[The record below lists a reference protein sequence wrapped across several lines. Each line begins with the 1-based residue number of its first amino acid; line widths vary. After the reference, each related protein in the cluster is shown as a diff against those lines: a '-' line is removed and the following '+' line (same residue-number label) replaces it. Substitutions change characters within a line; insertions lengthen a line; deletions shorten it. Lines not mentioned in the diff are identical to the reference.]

1 MTMRA
6 NFAGVEAVEQPTQT
20 AETTEGTQEE
30 TNTPVEEVP
39 RAGNVATDATSGDAM
54 QHYLREISVAEL
66 LTREQEVE
74 LAQRI
79 EAGREAMLAAL
90 CRSEL
95 LRRSIKD
102 WRAGLDKNTVLL
114 RDVVD
119 LAATRRRLRGDVET
133 PIDESGSS
141 SVIAQIEAEL
151 MPDVKA
157 AFTRAIN
164 AGKGRPQAL
173 SKSLSNIVLQP
184 AEIDR
189 LAHKVKEMSRKL
201 LELEGTLARL
211 AEQSGIARA
220 DFINTYREAK
230 GAKLWVEAARRRR
243 VTAWRA
249 FCTRFGEQAD
259 ALAEDI
265 EAIAKDAGQK
275 LDQFRAGANDL
286 QRGARDAERAKEQMI
301 AANLRLVT
309 WIARRHVNRGLP
321 LMDLVQE
328 GNIGLMRAVEKF
340 DWRRGYKFSTYATW
354 WIRQACSR
362 ALVDQGHLIRIP
374 AHLADE
380 VRRVLRAQ
388 RRLAGELRREPTEPE
403 LAERLGTPV
412 AKLRTVL
419 ELVRDPVSMDQPVG
433 EDGDAT
439 IGDFLEDQQ
448 AVVPLEA
455 AAAAELREATEEA
468 LARLTPREADVLRLR
483 FGVGQAAEHTLE
495 EVGKKYQVTRERIR
509 QIEAKALKKLSQRGP
524 DRRLAGFLD
533 R

>member
-1 MTMRA
+1 MRA
-6 NFAGVEAVEQPTQT
+6 NFAGADAVEQPIQT
-20 AETTEGTQEE
+20 VETAGAASDETSVAIEE
-30 TNTPVEEVP
+30 LP
-39 RAGNVATDATSGDAM
+39 RGNIAADASSGDAM

-79 EAGREAMLAAL
+79 EAGRAAMLSAL
-90 CRSEL
+90 CRSEI
-95 LRRSIKD
+95 LRRAIKQ
-102 WRAGLDKNTVLL
+102 WREGLAKNAMLL
-114 RDVVD
+114 RDVID
-119 LAATRRRLRGDVET
+119 LAATRQRVKGDVEA
-133 PIDESGSS
+133 PVDESGTAS
-141 SVIAQIEAEL
+141 ALTQLEAEL
-151 MPDVKA
+151 LPDVTA
-157 AFTRAIN
+157 AFARAVK
-164 AGKGRPQAL
+164 AGRGRPKAL
-173 SKSLSNIVLQP
+173 AAALADIVLQP
-184 AEIDR
+184 SEVDK
-189 LAHKVKEMSRKL
+189 LARRVKESSRRL
-201 LELEGTLARL
+201 MELEGTLVRL
-211 AEQSGIARA
+211 AAQAGIARQ
-220 DFINTYREAK
+220 DFIDTYRAANGAQAWLDSAK
-230 GAKLWVEAARRRR
+230 RRR

-249 FCTRFGEQAD
+249 FISRYGETVKPIV
-259 ALAEDI
+259 AEI
-265 EAIAKDAGQK
+265 EAITAESGQK
-275 LDQFRAGANDL
+275 LEQFRASAGEL
-286 QRGARDAERAKEQMI
+286 QRGSRESERAKEQMI
-301 AANLRLVT
+301 SANLRLVT

-403 LAERLGTPV
+403 LAERLGTPL

-439 IGDFLEDQQ
+439 IGDFLEDEQ
-448 AVVPLEA
+448 AVIPLEA
-455 AAAAELREATEEA
+455 AAAAELRQATEEA
-468 LARLTPREADVLRLR
+468 LSRLTPREADVLRLR

-495 EVGKKYQVTRERIR
+495 EVGRKYQVTRERIR

>member
-1 MTMRA
+1 MRA
-6 NFAGVEAVEQPTQT
+6 NFAAAEAVEQPTQS

-30 TNTPVEEVP
+30 TTVAVESEVP
-39 RAGNVATDATSGDAM
+39 RAGNVAADAASGDAM

-95 LRRSIKD
+95 LRRSIKV
-102 WRAGLDKNTVLL
+102 WREGLGDNTVLL

-119 LAATRRRLRGDVET
+119 LAATRRRIKGDVET

-173 SKSLSNIVLQP
+173 SKALEKIVLQP

-189 LAHKVKEMSRKL
+189 LAHQIKEMNKKL
-201 LELEGTLARL
+201 LELEGSLARMV
-211 AEQSGIARA
+211 EHCGVARK
-220 DFINTYREAK
+220 DFIESYKAAK
-230 GAKLWVEAARRRR
+230 TSEEWLETARRRR
-243 VTAWRA
+243 ITAWRA
-249 FCTRFGEQAD
+249 FFGRYGEQA
-259 ALAEDI
+259 ASVCTDI
-265 EAIAKDAGQK
+265 EGIAKQAGQK
-275 LDQFRAGANDL
+275 LEHFRSSSSEL
-286 QRGARDAERAKEQMI
+286 QRGARDSERAKEQMI

-448 AVVPLEA
+448 AVIPLEA